1 MELNFNSRLFLCI
14 TKTNDNILKN
24 PSFGFCSQSKGPTKI
39 FCEYFLSERV
49 LKIKTRIIKSIV
61 IDHSG
66 TNQVISAYNDN
77 NFIFHSKYK
86 YIFMVGNSGVN
97 VLPDIKLRVENIIL
111 HESF

>member
-1 MELNFNSRLFLCI
+1 MELNFSSRLFLCI
-14 TKTNDNILKN
+14 TKTNDNILKT
-24 PSFGFCSQSKGPTKI
+24 PSFGFCSQSKEPTKI
-39 FCEYFLSERV
+39 FCEYFFSERV
-49 LKIKTRIIKSIV
+49 LKIKTRRIKSIV

-77 NFIFHSKYK
+77 NFIFYSKY
-86 YIFMVGNSGVN
+86 GNSGVN